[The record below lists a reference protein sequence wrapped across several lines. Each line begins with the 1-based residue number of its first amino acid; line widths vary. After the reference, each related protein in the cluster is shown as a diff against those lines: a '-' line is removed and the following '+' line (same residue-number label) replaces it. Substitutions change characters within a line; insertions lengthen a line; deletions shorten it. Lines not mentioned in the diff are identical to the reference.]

1 MTSERRIIGGHRF
14 ANEADFKAAE
24 RDLAKIEEIK
34 KKIDL
39 NDPKSVEGLYNDLQ
53 TGQIVFESVIGQEFD
68 DEIYEAYVNFRD
80 GKTVDNKVTTDKTA
94 QKAGSIGNGYKGDK
108 GSKRNKDSK
117 SSRDKTG
124 KAISL
129 EDFDEDMQEQI
140 LQELKKKERIR
151 RYILI
156 ACGTLAIGC
165 LTYFGVYEFM
175 SARTEKDA
183 QELASAIK
191 EEESFVPPASSEDDK
206 YYAQLTETEEGV
218 PEVLYKYEDLYNQN
232 KSLIGWVKIADTV
245 IDYPVMQT
253 VNNEYY
259 LDHNF
264 NQEYDKNGSIFLDAS
279 CSVYPRSTNLIIY
292 GHHMKSGKMFGSLQK
307 YQNESYYKEHKYIQF
322 DTIYEEGTYEVMFVF
337 RDKVYSQE
345 DVNFKYYEFIDAN
358 SEEEFNSYMDEM
370 AAISYYDTGVI
381 AQYGDQLLTLST
393 CDYQQSNGR
402 FVVVARRVEE

>member
-1 MTSERRIIGGHRF
+1 MSNERRIIGGHRF
-14 ANEADFKAAE
+14 TNEADYKAAE

-39 NDPKSVEGLYNDLQ
+39 KNPKSIEGLYNDLQ
-53 TGQIVFESVIGQEFD
+53 TGQIVFESIIGQEFD
-68 DEIYEAYVNFRD
+68 DEIFNA
-80 GKTVDNKVTTDKTA
+80 
-94 QKAGSIGNGYKGDK
+94 YKGIR
-108 GSKRNKDSK
+108 GNKTIINESK
-117 SSRDKTG
+117 STFSYSNVRNETNKKAVKQAGEKSKSQSKDK
-124 KAISL
+124 ISL
-129 EDFDEDMQEQI
+129 NDFDEEMQEQI
-140 LQELKKKERIR
+140 LKELKKKERIR
-151 RYILI
+151 KIILLSCCI
-156 ACGTLAIGC
+156 VAVGC

-175 SARTEKDA
+175 MLRTERDA
-183 QELASAIK
+183 NALADAIK
-191 EEESFVPPASSEDDK
+191 DDYELTPLLNSESDK
-206 YYAQLTETEEGV
+206 YYAQLTDDESGV
-218 PEVLYKYEDLYNQN
+218 PNVLYKYEDLYNQN

-307 YQNESYYKEHKYIQF
+307 YQNESYYKDHKYIEF

-345 DVNFKYYEFIDAN
+345 DVNFKYYEFVDAN

-370 AAISYYDTGVI
+370 AAISYYDTGVV

-393 CDYQQSNGR
+393 CDYQQDNGR
-402 FVVVARRVEE
+402 FVVVARRVTE

>member
-1 MTSERRIIGGHRF
+1 MASERRIIGGHRF
-14 ANEADFKAAE
+14 ANEADFNAAE

-34 KKIDL
+34 KKIDF
-39 NDPKSVEGLYNDLQ
+39 DDSKSVEGLYNELQ
-53 TGQIVFESVIGQEFD
+53 TGQIVFETVLGQEFD
-68 DEIYEAYVNFRD
+68 DKIYEAYVNFRD
-80 GKTVDNKVTTDKTA
+80 GKTVDNKVATDKIA
-94 QKAGSIGNGYKGDK
+94 RKAGKTGNT
-108 GSKRNKDSK
+108 GSKNNKLK
-117 SSRDKTG
+117 STKT
-124 KAISL
+124 ISL

-140 LQELKKKERIR
+140 LKELKKKERIR

-191 EEESFVPPASSEDDK
+191 EEEIFVPPAGSEDDK

-370 AAISYYDTGVI
+370 AAISYYDTGVV

-402 FVVVARRVEE
+402 FVVVARRIEE

>member
-1 MTSERRIIGGHRF
+1 MQRTKAVASERRIIGGHRF

-34 KKIDL
+34 KKIDY
-39 NDPKSVEGLYNDLQ
+39 NDPKSIEGLYNDLQ

-68 DEIYEAYVNFRD
+68 DKIYEAYIDFRD
-80 GKTVDNKVTTDKTA
+80 GKTVDNKVTADKMARKTEA
-94 QKAGSIGNGYKGDK
+94 N
-108 GSKRNKDSK
+108 GSKNNKVKSK
-117 SSRDKTG
+117 KTI
-124 KAISL
+124 AL
-129 EDFDEDMQEQI
+129 EDFDDDMQEQI
-140 LQELKKKERIR
+140 LKELKKKERVR

-156 ACGTLAIGC
+156 ACGTVAIGC

-191 EEESFVPPASSEDDK
+191 EEESCVPPVSSEDDK

-279 CSVYPRSTNLIIY
+279 CSIYPRSTNLIIY

-370 AAISYYDTGVI
+370 AAISYYDTGVV

-402 FVVVARRVEE
+402 FVVVARKVEE